1 MADNEKQFNRISI
14 SIASPEQIRDWA
26 KRTSC
31 KNRDPVS
38 STWSCPEKETCDCG
52 EIKKAET
59 INYRSFRPE
68 HQGLF
73 CEATFGPQ
81 KDFECSCGKYKRIK
95 HKGLIC
101 DQCGVEVTKS
111 QVRRERLGYIKL
123 ATPVSHIWFF
133 KGIPSRIGTFLELAS
148 RQVERVLYF
157 EAFIVTEVTDES
169 CGLNEKDIL
178 TEVDVI
184 SKMQEHPGTFKAGTG
199 AEAIQELLRKISLPD
214 DVEKLTGRTGSNIKS
229 TEENETVKATQGW
242 WLGSI
247 KHRCNLNG

>member
-1 MADNEKQFNRISI
+1 MVDKENRFNRISI
-14 SIASPEQIRDWA
+14 SIASPEQIKDWA

-31 KNRDPVS
+31 KRRNPASD
-38 STWSCPEKETCDCG
+38 TWTCPEKGTCDCG

-68 HQGLF
+68 NQGLF
-73 CEATFGPQ
+73 CESTFGPQ

-133 KGIPSRIGTFLELAS
+133 
-148 RQVERVLYF
+148 
-157 EAFIVTEVTDES
+157 
-169 CGLNEKDIL
+169 
-178 TEVDVI
+178 
-184 SKMQEHPGTFKAGTG
+184 
-199 AEAIQELLRKISLPD
+199 
-214 DVEKLTGRTGSNIKS
+214 
-229 TEENETVKATQGW
+229 
-242 WLGSI
+242 
-247 KHRCNLNG
+247 